1 LEIKNL
7 TEELL
12 MNKRRNWMWMMV
24 LVALVVGQAGAQI
37 LAADAL
43 KKVVPASY
51 FFAGQSA
58 PVQARNSVG
67 LKTAAGKFVLA
78 GLVDTS
84 GYSTAIQ
91 EKYQGFLITEVKLSF
106 DGGTLEPGAYGFGF
120 KDGKFLVMNVA
131 ATDLFSAPSQTDE
144 QIKHAVPLKLEKDG
158 EGYRLYA
165 GKKYVALKAE

>member
-1 LEIKNL
+1 
-7 TEELL
+7 
-12 MNKRRNWMWMMV
+12 MNKHRSWVWVMV
-24 LVALVVGQAGAQI
+24 LMALAVGQAGAQI
-37 LAADAL
+37 LAGDAL
-43 KKVVPASY
+43 KKVIPASY

-67 LKTAAGKFVLA
+67 LKTAGKFVLA

-91 EKYQGFLITEVKLSF
+91 EKYQGFLITETKLSF

-158 EGYRLYA
+158 GGYRLYA
-165 GKKYVALKAE
+165 GKKYVGFKAE